1 MYWHINHNYYYNQ
14 LYVSFIIYY
23 LYLLMLRLIV
33 SICTLIMLYWVLYNT
48 SYAAAP
54 KFETEFA
61 NYLINKDPL
70 AQGKED
76 AQEKIFDPA
85 VLGIDRHKG
94 IKQNIIDIFYPQS
107 YQDSGRIRELIKN
120 AIIALMVV
128 FMFLTAFD
136 LLLHT
141 DEDNKIK
148 DTIKKMIFIGFGG
161 MLCFISRWLLAQ
173 IGIRWWDNNIQWSAW
188 LFQWLQWQYNGD
200 EGVWLY
206 NQSSGIL
213 FDVLNTLKAGA
224 FFLAILMIARYG
236 FQIMRSM
243 DDDGQLTTAKK
254 GIFNIVLALV
264 VMRVIDFI
272 YYIAQ
277 SPTFNSQA
285 VNTII
290 TISTYVWYILW
301 ALFILVL
308 IYAGIQIIMSNGEDD
323 KITKAKNYVTTM
335 FLIGITI
342 LLFLL
347 IIYQIMQEI
356 V

>member
-1 MYWHINHNYYYNQ
+1 MSRLFICIITIIISFSFSYN
-14 LYVSFIIYY
+14 VSYG
-23 LYLLMLRLIV
+23 
-33 SICTLIMLYWVLYNT
+33 
-48 SYAAAP
+48 AAP
-54 KFETEFA
+54 RFETEFA
-61 NYLINKDPL
+61 NYLVNKDPL
-70 AQGKED
+70 SKFKED

-85 VLGIDRHKG
+85 VLGVDRNKW

-107 YQDSGRIRELIKN
+107 YQDSGRIWELIKN
-120 AIIALMVV
+120 AIIALMII
-128 FMFLTAFD
+128 FMFLAATD
-136 LLLHT
+136 LLVNT
-141 DEDNKIK
+141 DDENKIK
-148 DTIKKMIFIGFGG
+148 ETIKKFIYIWFGG

-200 EGVWLY
+200 EWVGLY
-206 NQSSGIL
+206 NQSNGIL

-224 FFLAILMIARYG
+224 FFVAIIMIARYG

-243 DDDGQLTTAKK
+243 DDDSKLTAAKK
-254 GIFNIVLALV
+254 GIFNIILALV

-277 SPTFNSQA
+277 SPSFNSQA
-285 VNTII
+285 INTII
-290 TISTYVWYILW
+290 TVSTYIWYILW
-301 ALFILVL
+301 ALFVLVL
-308 IYAGIQIIMSNGEDD
+308 VYAGIQIIISGGDEE
-323 KITKAKNYVTTM
+323 KLKKAKNYVTTM
-335 FLIGITI
+335 FLIGVTI

>member
-1 MYWHINHNYYYNQ
+1 MSRLFICIITIIISFSFSYN
-14 LYVSFIIYY
+14 VSY
-23 LYLLMLRLIV
+23 
-33 SICTLIMLYWVLYNT
+33 S
-48 SYAAAP
+48 AAP
-54 KFETEFA
+54 RFETEFA
-61 NYLINKDPL
+61 NYLVNKDPL
-70 AQGKED
+70 SKFKED

-85 VLGIDRHKG
+85 VLGVDRNKW

-107 YQDSGRIRELIKN
+107 YQDSGRIWELIKN
-120 AIIALMVV
+120 AIIALMII
-128 FMFLTAFD
+128 FMFLAATD
-136 LLLHT
+136 LLVNT
-141 DEDNKIK
+141 DDENKIK
-148 DTIKKMIFIGFGG
+148 ETIKKFIYIWFGG

-200 EGVWLY
+200 EWVGLY
-206 NQSSGIL
+206 NQSNGIL

-224 FFLAILMIARYG
+224 FFVAIIMIARYG

-243 DDDGQLTTAKK
+243 DDDSKLTAAKK
-254 GIFNIVLALV
+254 GIFNIILALV

-277 SPTFNSQA
+277 SPSFNSQA
-285 VNTII
+285 INTII
-290 TISTYVWYILW
+290 TVSTYIWYILW
-301 ALFILVL
+301 ALFVLVL
-308 IYAGIQIIMSNGEDD
+308 VYAGIQIIISGGDEE
-323 KITKAKNYVTTM
+323 KLKKAKNYVTTM
-335 FLIGITI
+335 FLIGVTI